1 MRGRRDASIAAN
13 PILIGAATILVTVVG
28 VFLAYNA
35 NNGLPFVPTYDV
47 KVLVPDAAELVKG
60 NDVRIGGKRVGAVA
74 TIKAIKTANGRF
86 VSQLDLKLEKTVEP
100 LRADTIATVRPR
112 STLGLKYLELKPGAH
127 GRALPNGGT
136 LPVTQAGRI
145 VELDDVLNAFDAGT
159 RAGIQD
165 LVDRASNG
173 VAGRGADLNDAL
185 AGLHPV
191 LGNLGPVMTNLSDP
205 RTALTGAIAGLNE
218 AAGAAA
224 PVSAQLGSLIDGAA
238 TTLGSLDAASKGL
251 GGTLDRAPALMTQAT
266 SDLRAMSPVLAD
278 AARLANGLRPGAD
291 LLPAASRNLANV
303 AQTGAPVLRRATR
316 LGPDLEDLLKS
327 LGALAKDPST
337 SVSVRK
343 LTQVVA
349 SLGPTLRFV
358 NPFQTQCNYLGL
370 WTRNASSTISEGDEN
385 GTWFRFIPVL
395 QTDEFLQRATPA
407 PQLHATPYGNA
418 NADECETGNEP
429 YLPGQHIGH
438 PDGLQPNHTQ
448 LTAPPAGTPE
458 GPR

>member
-1 MRGRRDASIAAN
+1 MTKRREASIAAN

-35 NNGLPFVPTYDV
+35 NNGLPFVPTYNV

-60 NDVRIGGKRVGAVA
+60 NDVRIGGKRVGAVGA
-74 TIKAIKTANGRF
+74 IKAVKTANGRF
-86 VSQLDLKLEKTVEP
+86 VSELDLKLEKTVEP

-112 STLGLKYLELKPGAH
+112 STLGLKYLELKPGAR
-127 GRALPNGGT
+127 GRPLPSGGT
-136 LPVTQAGRI
+136 LALKQAGRI

-173 VAGRGADLNDAL
+173 VAGRGSDLNDAL
-185 AGLHPV
+185 AGLRPV
-191 LGNLGPVMTNLSDP
+191 LGDLGPVMANLGDP
-205 RTALTGAIAGLNE
+205 RTALRGAITGLNE
-218 AAGAAA
+218 AATAAA
-224 PVSAQLGSLIDGAA
+224 PVSAQLGSLVDGAA
-238 TTLGSLDAASKGL
+238 ATLGSLDSAQDGL
-251 GGTLDRAPALMTQAT
+251 GATLDRAPATISQAT
-266 SDLRAMSPVLAD
+266 ADLHAMSPVLAD

-291 LLPAASRNLANV
+291 LLPRASRSLADI

-316 LGPDLEDLLKS
+316 LGPDLEDVLRAV
-327 LGALAKDPST
+327 GALAKDPST
-337 SVSVRK
+337 STSVTK
-343 LTQVVA
+343 LTQVVS
-349 SLGPTLRFV
+349 SLVPTLRVV
-358 NPFQTQCNYLGL
+358 NPFQTQCNYLGV

-385 GTWFRFIPVL
+385 GTWFRFIPVF

-418 NADECETGNEP
+418 TVNECETGNEP

-438 PDGLQPNHTQ
+438 PAGLQADHTD
-448 LTAPPAGTPE
+448 LTAPPPGTPE
-458 GPR
+458 GPK

>member
-1 MRGRRDASIAAN
+1 MRNRRDLSIASN

-60 NDVRIGGKRVGAVA
+60 NDVRVGGKRVGAIA
-74 TIKAIKTANGRF
+74 AIKAVKQANGRF
-86 VSQLDLKLEKTVEP
+86 VSELDLKLEKAVEP

-112 STLGLKYLELKPGAH
+112 STLGLKYLELRPGAH
-127 GRALPNGGT
+127 GRPLPSGGT

-159 RAGIQD
+159 RAGVQD
-165 LVDRASNG
+165 LIDRASNG
-173 VAGRGADLNDAL
+173 FAGRGADLNDAL

-191 LGNLGPVMTNLSDP
+191 FGDLGPVMANLSNP
-205 RTALTGAIAGLNE
+205 QTALRGAIAGLNE

-224 PVSAQLGSLIDGAA
+224 PVSAQLGSLVDGAA
-238 TTLGSLDAASKGL
+238 ATLRSLDAARDGL
-251 GGTLDRAPALMTQAT
+251 GGTLDRAPATISQAT
-266 SDLRAMSPVLAD
+266 GDLHAMSPVLAD
-278 AARLANGLRPGAD
+278 AARLAQGLRPGAD
-291 LLPAASRNLANV
+291 LLPRASRSLADV
-303 AQTGAPVLRRATR
+303 AQTGAPVLRRATH
-316 LGPDLEDLLKS
+316 LGPDLEDLLKA
-327 LGALAKDPST
+327 LGALARDPST

-349 SLGPTLRFV
+349 SLGPTLAWA

-385 GTWFRFIPVL
+385 GTWFRFIPIL

-407 PQLHATPYGNA
+407 PQLHATPYGSATA
-418 NADECETGNEP
+418 NECETGNEP

-438 PDGLQPNHTQ
+438 PDGLQPDHTQ
-448 LTAPPAGTPE
+448 LTAPPPGTPE
-458 GPR
+458 GPK